1 MLLPRF
7 DYHEPATLAEAC
19 QTLAALGEAARPI
32 AGGTDLLVNMK
43 KKVMAP
49 KHLVSLARID
59 ALRGLDAVNGHVAIG
74 PCVTVSELAES
85 ETVRQKLSALRAG
98 ARSLGT
104 PLIRNLATIGG
115 NIGSAR
121 PAADLPPAL
130 MVYGTTLVLSAS
142 DGQREM
148 AVGDFFKGP
157 GMTAIA
163 PGEILSE
170 IKVDVPGPLSGAG
183 YINIGVRK
191 SQDCNI
197 VNVAAFITLDAPQGV
212 ITEARIAMGCVGPTH
227 LRAPSAEKVLLGQK
241 PGGALF
247 AAAGDAATKD
257 CRPILD
263 FRGSAEYRRAMVGVL
278 TQRTLAI
285 AHKEI
290 MERS

>member
-7 DYHEPATLAEAC
+7 DFHEPATVTEAC
-19 QTLAALGEAARPI
+19 QMMAALGEAARPI

-43 KKVMAP
+43 KKVLTP
-49 KHLVSLARID
+49 KHLVSLARIE
-59 ALRGLDAVNGHVAIG
+59 ALHGIEAVNGHLAIG
-74 PCVTVSELAES
+74 PCMTVSELAES
-85 ETVRQKLSALRAG
+85 ESIRHRLSALRAG

-130 MVYGTTLVLSAS
+130 MVYGTTLVLEGSA
-142 DGQREM
+142 GRREM
-148 AVGDFFKGP
+148 AIGDFFKGP
-157 GMTAIA
+157 GMTALA
-163 PGEILSE
+163 PGEIISE
-170 IKVDVPGPLSGAG
+170 IRVDVPGPLSGAG

-197 VNVAAFITLDAPQGV
+197 VNVAAFITLDSAGGA

-227 LRAPSAEKVLLGQK
+227 LRAPSAEKALMGEK
-241 PGGALF
+241 PSEALF
-247 AAAGDAATKD
+247 AAAGEAATRD

-278 TQRTLAI
+278 TQRTLSV
-285 AHKEI
+285 AHREI
-290 MERS
+290 LERC

>member
-7 DYHEPATLAEAC
+7 DFHEPATLSEAC
-19 QTLAALGEAARPI
+19 RLMAEHGEAARPI
-32 AGGTDLLVNMK
+32 AGGTDLMVNMK
-43 KKVMAP
+43 KKVLAP

-59 ALRGLDAVNGHVAIG
+59 ALRGVEAVNGYLVIG
-74 PCVTVSELAES
+74 PCLTVAELTES
-85 ETVRQKLSALRAG
+85 DTVRRKLSALRSG

-121 PAADLPPAL
+121 PAADLPPSL
-130 MVYGTTLVLSAS
+130 MVYGTTLVLDSS
-142 DGQREM
+142 DGRREM
-148 AVGDFFKGP
+148 PIGDFFKGP
-157 GMTAIA
+157 GMTAMA

-170 IKVDVPGPLSGAG
+170 IRVHVPGPLSGAG

-197 VNVAAFITLDAPQGV
+197 VNVAAFLTLDAAQGV
-212 ITEARIAMGCVGPTH
+212 VTEARIAMGCVGPTH

-241 PGGALF
+241 PGEALF
-247 AAAGDAATKD
+247 AAAGEAATED

-278 TQRTLAI
+278 TRRTLAI

-290 MERS
+290 LDRG

>member
-7 DYHEPATLAEAC
+7 DFHEPATLAEAC
-19 QTLAALGEAARPI
+19 RTMASLGEAARPI
-32 AGGTDLLVNMK
+32 AGGTDLLVNIK
-43 KKVMAP
+43 KKVLAP

-59 ALRGLDAVNGHVAIG
+59 ALHDIQSLNGHLVIG
-74 PCVTVSELAES
+74 ACMTVSELAES
-85 ETVRQKLSALRAG
+85 AAIQDRLGALRAG

-121 PAADLPPAL
+121 PAADLPPSL
-130 MVYGTTLVLSAS
+130 MVYGTTLVLTGSQ
-142 DGQREM
+142 GRREM
-148 AVGDFFKGP
+148 PIGDFFKGP
-157 GMTAIA
+157 GMTALA
-163 PGEILSE
+163 PSE
-170 IKVDVPGPLSGAG
+170 IISEIRVDLPGPLSGAG

-197 VNVAAFITLDAPQGV
+197 VNVAAFITLDAPEGA

-227 LRAPSAEKVLLGQK
+227 LRAPSAEKVLLGEK
-241 PGGALF
+241 PSEALF
-247 AAAGDAATKD
+247 ALAGDAATRD

-278 TQRTLAI
+278 TQRTLSV
-285 AHKEI
+285 AHREI
-290 MERS
+290 LERC